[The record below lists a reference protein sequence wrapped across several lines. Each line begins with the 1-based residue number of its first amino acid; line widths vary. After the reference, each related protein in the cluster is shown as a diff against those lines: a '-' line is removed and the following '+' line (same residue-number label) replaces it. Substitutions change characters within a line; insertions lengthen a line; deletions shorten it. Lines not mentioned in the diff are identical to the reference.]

1 MFQHFESICYQL
13 FSPSAK
19 TDSLPVFNP
28 AEQFTD
34 APNEPAGIARQL
46 NAAFLILLA
55 GSKHPQFDKAQAALH
70 RATHSDEWSLVAQ
83 FYLSAKDRI
92 RHEIEKASE
101 SDPDLADRI
110 KNLSRIL
117 ETTDHKGNALQI
129 NEEIWKLFFPEGVG
143 LASSRE
149 ESIGSLRQNRA
160 VKITRPNPKPI
171 IDPAREILFS

>member
-1 MFQHFESICYQL
+1 MLQHFESICYHL

-28 AEQFTD
+28 VQQFTD
-34 APNEPAGIARQL
+34 ASKEPAGMVRQL

-117 ETTDHKGNALQI
+117 DSRRGLGWHHRARNPLTACGKTGRL
-129 NEEIWKLFFPEGVG
+129 KLHAPI
-143 LASSRE
+143 RNR
-149 ESIGSLRQNRA
+149 SL
-160 VKITRPNPKPI
+160 TRPG
-171 IDPAREILFS
+171 RFFSRQMSC